1 MQSSELPLNPINDER
16 GHFLNLVNRHFEF
29 AGAAIPRIDQINLTF
44 VACDR
49 LGKIRIETTLHMHV
63 LTLGLRQLTQ

>member
-49 LGKIRIETTLHMHV
+49 LGKILSLIHISEPT
-63 LTLGLRQLTQ
+63 RQLL